1 MTIDIQEICSRWNIS
16 RPTVMKAISERKL
29 IGEKD
34 RQGKWEFETSNVV
47 MWRGEPDDL
56 PPRTP
61 AKSTDTTPMLLLMR
75 TMEDY
80 IGTLKS
86 QLDVKDQQ
94 LADQQETNREQ
105 LRLLTYAGPAL
116 EAASSTN
123 EEVEQLK
130 KQLAAKEEQ
139 LEKVVH
145 ATAEQVA
152 SLMKVKAAEQPSAE
166 ETEEIVLDAEQEE
179 IAQRIA
185 VVQQERDEIEATEDF
200 DHWDA
205 GTRTSRQ
212 KKISGSD
219 S

>member
-16 RPTVMKAISERKL
+16 RPTVMKAISEL
-29 IGEKD
+29 KD
-34 RQGKWEFETSNVV
+34 
-47 MWRGEPDDL
+47 
-56 PPRTP
+56 
-61 AKSTDTTPMLLLMR
+61 
-75 TMEDY
+75 
-80 IGTLKS
+80 
-86 QLDVKDQQ
+86 QLEVKDQQ

-152 SLMKVKAAEQPSAE
+152 SLMKVKAVEQPSAE
-166 ETEEIVLDAEQEE
+166 ETEIVLDAEQEE
-179 IAQRIA
+179 IARRIA
-185 VVQQERDEIEATEDF
+185 VVQQERDEIEDF

-205 GTRTSRQ
+205 GTKTSRQ
-212 KKISGSD
+212 KKMSGSD

>member
-47 MWRGEPDDL
+47 MWRGEPDAL
-56 PPRTP
+56 PPRTA

-80 IGTLKS
+80 ISTLKD
-86 QLDVKDQQ
+86 QLEVKDQQ

-152 SLMKVKAAEQPSAE
+152 SLMKVKAAEQLSPE
-166 ETEEIVLDAEQEE
+166 ETEEEIVLDAEQEE
-179 IAQRIA
+179 IARRIA
-185 VVQQERDEIEATEDF
+185 VVQQERDEIEDF

-212 KKISGSD
+212 KKMSASD

>member
-1 MTIDIQEICSRWNIS
+1 
-16 RPTVMKAISERKL
+16 MKAISERKL

-34 RQGKWEFETSNVV
+34 RQGKWGFEASNVV
-47 MWRGEPDDL
+47 LWRGEPDDVQ
-56 PPRTP
+56 PRTP
-61 AKSTDTTPMLLLMR
+61 AKSTETTPMLLLMR

-80 IGTLKS
+80 ISTLKD
-86 QLDVKDQQ
+86 QLEVKDQQ

-152 SLMKVKAAEQPSAE
+152 SLMKVKAVEQPSAE
-166 ETEEIVLDAEQEE
+166 ETEEIVLDAEQGE
-179 IAQRIA
+179 IAERIA
-185 VVQQERDEIEATEDF
+185 VVQQERDEIEATEGF

-205 GTRTSRQ
+205 GTWTERQ
-212 KKISGSD
+212 KKMSESD

>member
-1 MTIDIQEICSRWNIS
+1 
-16 RPTVMKAISERKL
+16 MKAISERKL
-29 IGEKD
+29 VGEKD
-34 RQGKWEFETSNVV
+34 RQGKWGFEASNVV
-47 MWRGEPDDL
+47 MWRGEPGDV
-56 PPRTP
+56 PPRTA
-61 AKSTDTTPMLLLMR
+61 AKSTETTPMLLLMR

-80 IGTLKS
+80 ISTLKD
-86 QLDVKDQQ
+86 QLEVKDQQ

-152 SLMKVKAAEQPSAE
+152 SLMKVKAVEQPSAE
-166 ETEEIVLDAEQEE
+166 ETEIVLDAEQEE
-179 IAQRIA
+179 IARRIA
-185 VVQQERDEIEATEDF
+185 VVQQERDEIEDF

-205 GTRTSRQ
+205 GTKTSRQ
-212 KKISGSD
+212 KKMSGSD

>member
-166 ETEEIVLDAEQEE
+166 ETEEI
-179 IAQRIA
+179 AQRIA

>member
-1 MTIDIQEICSRWNIS
+1 
-16 RPTVMKAISERKL
+16 MKAISERKL
-29 IGEKD
+29 VGEKD
-34 RQGKWEFETSNVV
+34 RQGKWGFEASNVV
-47 MWRGEPDDL
+47 MWRGEPGDVPL
-56 PPRTP
+56 RTA
-61 AKSTDTTPMLLLMR
+61 AKSTETTPMLLLMR

-80 IGTLKS
+80 ISTLKD
-86 QLDVKDQQ
+86 QLEVKDQQ

-152 SLMKVKAAEQPSAE
+152 SLMKVKVAEQPSAE

-179 IAQRIA
+179 IARRIA
-185 VVQQERDEIEATEDF
+185 VVQQERDEIEDF

-205 GTRTSRQ
+205 GTKTSRQ
-212 KKISGSD
+212 KKMSASD

>member
-29 IGEKD
+29 VGEKD
-34 RQGKWEFETSNVV
+34 RQGKWGFEASNVV
-47 MWRGEPDDL
+47 MWRGEPGDV
-56 PPRTP
+56 PPRTA
-61 AKSTDTTPMLLLMR
+61 AKSTETTPMLLLMR

-80 IGTLKS
+80 ISTLKD
-86 QLDVKDQQ
+86 QLEVKDQQ

-179 IAQRIA
+179 IARRIA
-185 VVQQERDEIEATEDF
+185 VVQQERDEIEDF

-205 GTRTSRQ
+205 GTKTSRQ
-212 KKISGSD
+212 KKMSGSD

>member
-29 IGEKD
+29 VGEKD
-34 RQGKWEFETSNVV
+34 RQGKWGFEASNVV
-47 MWRGEPDDL
+47 MWRGEPGDV
-56 PPRTP
+56 PPRTA
-61 AKSTDTTPMLLLMR
+61 AKSTETTPMLLLMR

-80 IGTLKS
+80 ISTLKD
-86 QLDVKDQQ
+86 QLEVKDQQ

-116 EAASSTN
+116 EAASSTS
-123 EEVEQLK
+123 EEMEQLK
-130 KQLAAKEEQ
+130 KELAAKNEQ
-139 LEKVVH
+139 LEKVMQ

-152 SLMKVKAAEQPSAE
+152 SMMKAKAAEQPSAE
-166 ETEEIVLDAEQEE
+166 ETKQDKGLDAEQEE
-179 IAQRIA
+179 IAERIA

-205 GTRTSRQ
+205 GTKTSRQ
-212 KKISGSD
+212 KKM
-219 S
+219 

>member
-1 MTIDIQEICSRWNIS
+1 
-16 RPTVMKAISERKL
+16 MKAISERKL

-47 MWRGEPDDL
+47 MWRGEPDAL
-56 PPRTP
+56 PPRTA

-80 IGTLKS
+80 ISTLKD
-86 QLDVKDQQ
+86 QLEVKDQQ

>member
-1 MTIDIQEICSRWNIS
+1 
-16 RPTVMKAISERKL
+16 MKAISERKL

-34 RQGKWEFETSNVV
+34 RQGKWGFEASNVV
-47 MWRGEPDDL
+47 LWRGEPDDVQ
-56 PPRTP
+56 PRTP
-61 AKSTDTTPMLLLMR
+61 AKSTETTPMLLLMR

-80 IGTLKS
+80 ISTLKD
-86 QLDVKDQQ
+86 QLEVKDSQ

-139 LEKVVH
+139 LEKVMH

-152 SLMKVKAAEQPSAE
+152 SLMKVKAAEQPAAE

-185 VVQQERDEIEATEDF
+185 VVQQERDEIEATESF

-205 GTRTSRQ
+205 GTWTERQ
-212 KKISGSD
+212 KKMSESD

>member
-34 RQGKWEFETSNVV
+34 RQGKWGFEASNVV
-47 MWRGEPDDL
+47 MWRGEPGDV
-56 PPRTP
+56 PPRTA
-61 AKSTDTTPMLLLMR
+61 AKSTETTPMLLLMR

-80 IGTLKS
+80 ISTLKD
-86 QLDVKDQQ
+86 QLEVKDQQ

-139 LEKVVH
+139 LEKVMH

-152 SLMKVKAAEQPSAE
+152 SLMKVKAAEQLSPE
-166 ETEEIVLDAEQEE
+166 ETEEEIVLDAEQEE
-179 IAQRIA
+179 IARRIA
-185 VVQQERDEIEATEDF
+185 VVQQERDEIEDF

-212 KKISGSD
+212 KKMSASD

>member
-29 IGEKD
+29 VGEKD
-34 RQGKWEFETSNVV
+34 RQGKWGFEASNVV
-47 MWRGEPDDL
+47 MWRGEPGDV
-56 PPRTP
+56 PPRTA

-80 IGTLKS
+80 ISTLKD
-86 QLDVKDQQ
+86 QLEVKDQQ

-116 EAASSTN
+116 EAASSTS
-123 EEVEQLK
+123 EEMEQLK

-139 LEKVVH
+139 LEKVMH

-152 SLMKVKAAEQPSAE
+152 SLMKVKAAEQLSPE
-166 ETEEIVLDAEQEE
+166 ETEEEIVLDAEQEE
-179 IAQRIA
+179 IARRIA
-185 VVQQERDEIEATEDF
+185 VVQQERDEIEDF

-212 KKISGSD
+212 KKMSASD